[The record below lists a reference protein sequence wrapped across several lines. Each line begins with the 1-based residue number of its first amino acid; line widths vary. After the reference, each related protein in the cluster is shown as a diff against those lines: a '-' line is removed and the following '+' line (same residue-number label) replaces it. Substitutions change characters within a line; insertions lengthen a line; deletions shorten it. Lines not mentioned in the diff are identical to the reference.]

1 MKKIRVLHGPNL
13 NLLGMREPSVY
24 GTTTLAEINALLKS
38 KASAAGCT
46 LDAFQSN
53 SEALLIEAIHQSAQD
68 KVHYIIINAAAL
80 THSSIALRDALNAV
94 AIPFIEVHM
103 SNVYKR
109 ESFRSQ
115 SFLSDLAEGVICG
128 FGTKSYLLALEAI
141 LTS

>member
-1 MKKIRVLHGPNL
+1 
-13 NLLGMREPSVY
+13 MREPSVY

-38 KASAAGCT
+38 QASAAGCT
-46 LDAFQSN
+46 LDSFQSN
-53 SEALLIEAIHQSAQD
+53 SEALLIEAIHQAVQD
-68 KVHYIIINAAAL
+68 KVQYIIINAAAL
-80 THSSIALRDALNAV
+80 THSSIALRDALSAV

-109 ESFRSQ
+109 ESFRTQ

-128 FGTKSYLLALEAI
+128 FGAKSYVLALEAI